1 MHGHDVGKTM
11 GVNMAVLRCREVLG
25 LALLGVSGGAPA
37 LAQAPPPPSPLRL
50 EAKIDLPDVR
60 GRIDHMSVDPGKR
73 RLFVAAL
80 GNDTVEVVDL
90 GAARRV
96 QTLRGL
102 AEPQGVLVV
111 PDLNRLVV
119 ANGRD
124 GTVRIFDATSLA
136 PVRSVPVGDDA
147 DNLRLD
153 PETGQAWVGYGS
165 GGLKSIDVK
174 DGTAGVEVPLGA
186 HPESFRLEHHGT
198 RVFVNVP
205 EAKVVAVVDRKRG
218 TVLARWK
225 TDGATSNFPM
235 ALDEAHK
242 RLFVVCRTPPRL
254 LVLDSESG
262 GVVAERPTVGDSDD
276 VFYDPAARRVY
287 VSGGEGAVVIYS
299 QQDADRY
306 EQVARVA
313 TEKGARTSFF
323 SPELERLYV
332 AVRQNGATPAR
343 IWVYAVS
350 TE

>member
-1 MHGHDVGKTM
+1 M
-11 GVNMAVLRCREVLG
+11 LG
-25 LALLGVSGGAPA
+25 LAA
-37 LAQAPPPPSPLRL
+37 LAASCVALAVAQAPPPPPPLRL
-50 EAKIDLPDVR
+50 EAKIELPDVR
-60 GRIDHMSVDPGKR
+60 GRIDHMSVDPGRR

-90 GAARRV
+90 AAARRV
-96 QTLRGL
+96 ETLRGL

-124 GTVRIFDATSLA
+124 GTVRIFDATSFA

-153 PETGQAWVGYGS
+153 PDTGQAWVGYGS

-174 DGTAGVEVPLGA
+174 DGTVAIEVPLGA

-198 RVFVNVP
+198 RAFVNVP
-205 EAKVVAVVDRKRG
+205 EARVVAVVDRRRG
-218 TVLARWK
+218 SVLARWK

-235 ALDEAHK
+235 ALDEADK
-242 RLFVVCRTPPRL
+242 RVFVVCRTPPRL

-262 GVVAERPTVGDSDD
+262 AVGAVLPTGGDSDD
-276 VFYDPAARRVY
+276 VFYDAATRRVY
-287 VSGGEGAVVIYS
+287 VSGGEGAVVVY
-299 QQDADRY
+299 QQRDSDRY
-306 EQVARVA
+306 EQVARVP

-332 AVRQNGATPAR
+332 AVRQNGGAPAAV
-343 IWVYAVS
+343 WVYAVS
-350 TE
+350 RD